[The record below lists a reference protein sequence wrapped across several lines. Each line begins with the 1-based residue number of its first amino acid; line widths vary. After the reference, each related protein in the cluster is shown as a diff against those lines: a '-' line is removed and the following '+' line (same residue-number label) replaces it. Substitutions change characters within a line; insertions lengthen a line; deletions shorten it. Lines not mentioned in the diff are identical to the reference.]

1 MTAGQTQG
9 LRIAVGG
16 FALESVSFLPLETG
30 LDDFEREARRGRDL
44 TEGLAGT
51 ATVAG
56 GFLDVLAAAGAEVLP
71 LVYTDCSAAGHAS
84 DAAFD
89 HFRDELVSGLAQA
102 HLGDRGPLDGVLLFL
117 HGAMTTPGRPDPEG
131 DLLQALRAAVGGEL
145 PVMVAFDLHANL
157 SPRTAGLCDALFGFH
172 FSPHIDMAETGA
184 RAARCLLAKL
194 GGDADPRL
202 ALVKPPVVLPSI
214 FTATALAPLQDIVAE
229 SLALTEKVPG
239 ILDASVFCG
248 FAYAD
253 TPDLGFSVAV
263 VADGDD
269 ALAQRE
275 AARLA
280 GRVWAA
286 REALLHEELV
296 DDLDGGLAKAKRIA
310 RGDPRPVVLLEH
322 ADRMND
328 STWAL
333 RRLIAENA
341 DSQEGGLAVHCPYLW
356 DPETAAAAVAAGAG
370 ARLSVTLAGKSSER
384 AGGPIEAEAEVL
396 WAGDKVFT
404 GTGPMRKGRRIDLG
418 PSALLRLGGVTVSV
432 ISVCTSAIDLDALEQ
447 FGIDIAAQ
455 DIVLLR
461 SKTHFRAVYEPLAA
475 AIVIV
480 DTPDWGT
487 ADLKR
492 LPYHHAPAGIFPL
505 ARDAAWPGAAQRPEI
520 MKQSAG
526 QGDD

>member
-1 MTAGQTQG
+1 
-9 LRIAVGG
+9 
-16 FALESVSFLPLETG
+16 
-30 LDDFEREARRGRDL
+30 
-44 TEGLAGT
+44 
-51 ATVAG
+51 
-56 GFLDVLAAAGAEVLP
+56 
-71 LVYTDCSAAGHAS
+71 
-84 DAAFD
+84 
-89 HFRDELVSGLAQA
+89 
-102 HLGDRGPLDGVLLFL
+102 
-117 HGAMTTPGRPDPEG
+117 
-131 DLLQALRAAVGGEL
+131 
-145 PVMVAFDLHANL
+145 MVAFDLHANL

-296 DDLDGGLAKAKRIA
+296 DDLDGGLAKAKLIA
-310 RGDPRPVVLLEH
+310 WGDPRPVVLLEH

-356 DPETAAAAVAAGAG
+356 DPETAAATARELTPADLERDDLRREDVGQAASQVAAIPAV
-370 ARLSVTLAGKSSER
+370 R
-384 AGGPIEAEAEVL
+384 
-396 WAGDKVFT
+396 
-404 GTGPMRKGRRIDLG
+404 
-418 PSALLRLGGVTVSV
+418 SALLDFQRSFAARPPGGPNGPRGGAVLDGRDIGTVVCPDADMKFFLTASV
-432 ISVCTSAIDLDALEQ
+432 EARATRRHKELLERGEQSIYARVLQDLRERD
-447 FGIDIAAQ
+447 
-455 DIVLLR
+455 
-461 SKTHFRAVYEPLAA
+461 
-475 AIVIV
+475 
-480 DTPDWGT
+480 
-487 ADLKR
+487 
-492 LPYHHAPAGIFPL
+492 
-505 ARDAAWPGAAQRPEI
+505 ARDSGRATAPLKAADDAVRLDTSNMDADQAFEFAMAEI
-520 MKQSAG
+520 ARRRDQERF
-526 QGDD
+526 QEN